1 MGGSIYYVPR
11 KGGELVEMVEEPY
24 KTEDVFQELL
34 AEHSKLLAGEQI
46 NPTRPR
52 RWLFIAREAG
62 VPDQEEGSG
71 RWSLDHLFL
80 DQDGVPT
87 LVEVKRSQDTRIRRE
102 VAGQMLDYAANAV
115 VYWPADEIESKF
127 GETCRKKGSDPNEEL
142 EYFLDGETEPDEFWE
157 QVRTNLQA
165 GKIRMLFVADK
176 IPPELRRIIEFMN
189 VQMDPAEVLG
199 VEIKQYVDVE
209 QKAFVARVV
218 GQTAE
223 AIRTKTPPGEK
234 WTEERFFNEL
244 RRDSTDDEEA
254 VAKDLLR
261 FGAQASGRAA
271 DWGSAKKWGSFS
283 YRVIVNGTRMSL
295 YSVYTTREI
304 SLNLGW
310 NRDKIGG
317 AVLSERYRL
326 LVKESLSVDFDRDV
340 WERKWP
346 TAPLAVLVPDKATKL
361 KDIISQYVV
370 EITQL
375 VEEEIE

>member
-1 MGGSIYYVPR
+1 MGGSIYYQPSEGA
-11 KGGELVEMVEEPY
+11 KLVEMTEELF
-24 KTEDVFQELL
+24 KKEDVFQELL

-46 NPTRPR
+46 NPTNPR

-62 VPDQEEGSG
+62 VPDQEEGSD

-80 DQDGVPT
+80 DQDGIPT
-87 LVEVKRSQDTRIRRE
+87 LVEVKRSTDTRIRRE

-115 VYWPADEIESKF
+115 VYWPANEIEAKF
-127 GETCRKKGSDPNEEL
+127 EETCRQKGADSSEEL
-142 EYFLDGETEPDEFWE
+142 EQFLDGEAEPDGFWE

-165 GKIRMLFVADK
+165 GKIRMLFVADQ
-176 IPPELRRIIEFMN
+176 IPSELRRIIEFMN

-199 VEIKQYVDVE
+199 VEIKQYVQGK

-223 AIRTKTPPGEK
+223 ATRRKTTRGEK

-244 RRDSTDDEEA
+244 PA
-254 VAKDLLR
+254 VATEDEVAIAEDLLR

-283 YRVIVNGTRMSL
+283 YRFIIDGTRMSL
-295 YSVYTTREI
+295 FSVYTTREF

-310 NRDKIGG
+310 NWEKLGG
-317 AVLSERYRL
+317 AQLSERYRA
-326 LVKESLSVDFDRDV
+326 LVKESLSLDFDRDT

-346 TAPLAVLVPDKATKL
+346 MAALGVLVPDKAAQFKTLVSKY
-361 KDIISQYVV
+361 ISEVR
-370 EITQL
+370 EL
-375 VEEEIE
+375 AESE